1 MLSEMDATDAKRW
14 MKLCCDSGLWVPTDK
29 SVLED
34 DHVDDEDQFQ
44 DGDEA
49 AAAHAATKDS

>member
-1 MLSEMDATDAKRW
+1 MDATDAKRW